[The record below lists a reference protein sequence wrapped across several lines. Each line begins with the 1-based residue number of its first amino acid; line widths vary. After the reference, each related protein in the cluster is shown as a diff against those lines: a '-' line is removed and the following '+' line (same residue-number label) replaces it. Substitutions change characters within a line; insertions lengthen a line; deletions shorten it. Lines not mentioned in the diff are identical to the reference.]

1 MNNTSYSI
9 LISLFFFSNTKSSLS
24 CLIRTMK
31 RKRTRKSIR
40 DFCRISAGL
49 QKGIS
54 EMSKAVEQ
62 ISEFVKDNGKLL
74 LLNYYNCLTM
84 NINLTINLN
93 ENMKQQ
99 DYDYE

>member
-1 MNNTSYSI
+1 
-9 LISLFFFSNTKSSLS
+9 
-24 CLIRTMK
+24 
-31 RKRTRKSIR
+31 
-40 DFCRISAGL
+40 
-49 QKGIS
+49 
-54 EMSKAVEQ
+54 MSKAVEQ